1 MARISSEQRKQIKEN
16 LLAKS
21 KELFIQYGFSKT
33 SIDDV
38 VNACG
43 IAKGSFYS
51 YYSSKEE
58 LFYAVLR
65 KEEEVKNTII
75 SEIMCESLSPKELL
89 IRFFELSFK
98 TIEQNPFLQSLYQRG
113 EYERVVKRLPKELL
127 DQHAKEDLDS
137 SLEFVKFLQ
146 GKGVTESDPEVLI
159 GLFRT
164 TILIPLHRQEIGEPA
179 YSKMMQKMIEC
190 LSEGLT
196 KHKDSEM

>member
-1 MARISSEQRKQIKEN
+1 MARISSEQRKQIHEN
-16 LLAKS
+16 LLFKS

-33 SIDDV
+33 SIDDI

-75 SEIMCESLSPKELL
+75 SEIMCESLPPKELL

-113 EYERVVKRLPKELL
+113 EYDRIVKRLPKELL
-127 DQHAKEDLDS
+127 DKHAKEDLDS
-137 SLEFVKFLQ
+137 SLAFVKFLQ
-146 GKGVTESDPEVLI
+146 EKGVTEDDPEVLI

-164 TILIPLHRQEIGEPA
+164 TILIPLHRQEIGEPTF
-179 YSKMMQKMIEC
+179 SKMMKKMIEC
-190 LSEGLT
+190 LSDGLT
-196 KHKDSEM
+196 KHKE

>member
-1 MARISSEQRKQIKEN
+1 MARITPEQRKQIHET
-16 LLAKS
+16 LLVKS

-33 SIDDV
+33 SIDNI

-65 KEEEVKNTII
+65 KEEEVKNQII
-75 SEIMCESLSPKELL
+75 SEIMCESLPPKELL
-89 IRFFELSFK
+89 IRFFETSFK

-113 EYERVVKRLPKELL
+113 EYDRIVKRLPKEFL
-127 DQHAKEDLDS
+127 DNHAREDLDS
-137 SLEFVKFLQ
+137 SLAFVKFLQ
-146 GKGVTESDPEVLI
+146 EKGVTEDDPEVLI

-164 TILIPLHRQEIGEPA
+164 TILIPLHRQEIGEPIF
-179 YSKMMQKMIEC
+179 SKMMKKMIEC

-196 KHKDSEM
+196 KPKE